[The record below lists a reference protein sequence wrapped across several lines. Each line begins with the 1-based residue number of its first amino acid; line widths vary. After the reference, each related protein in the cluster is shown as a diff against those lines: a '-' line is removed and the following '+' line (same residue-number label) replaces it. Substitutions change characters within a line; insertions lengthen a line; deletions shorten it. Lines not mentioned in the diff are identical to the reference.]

1 MGPADRREENACPR
15 PSSSVQKMTRRRKWP
30 HQQAGG
36 AAPWLTADRL
46 FHFPSLL
53 QEAWSHRAEMPN
65 LAQKS
70 KEWEFSTENS
80 LENRERGGPCGSSG
94 ERLTMPSGVRRLS
107 SRLWARP
114 EPSALPRPP
123 VRSRGPSPRE
133 SHARLKYA
141 SCWTPGALTP
151 TALGTAGRGARGWPP
166 ALPVPSPW
174 PSAPAR
180 QRVGDRVALES
191 KPRVSVLISAGIA
204 SLGWIS
210 KDSVTNEKHTSS

>member
-30 HQQAGG
+30 HQQEGR

-46 FHFPSLL
+46 FHFPNGL
-53 QEAWSHRAEMPN
+53 QEAWSHGAEMPK

-70 KEWEFSTENS
+70 KKWEFSTENS

-94 ERLTMPSGVRRLS
+94 EQLTMPSGVRRLS
-107 SRLWARP
+107 SRLWAWP

-133 SHARLKYA
+133 SHARLKDPA
-141 SCWTPGALTP
+141 AGLRAALTP
-151 TALGTAGRGARGWPP
+151 TALGTAGRGAWAGRRPCLSHPRGLGPQRGSEWGTERRWSQNP
-166 ALPVPSPW
+166 AY
-174 PSAPAR
+174 
-180 QRVGDRVALES
+180 QF
-191 KPRVSVLISAGIA
+191 
-204 SLGWIS
+204 
-210 KDSVTNEKHTSS
+210 